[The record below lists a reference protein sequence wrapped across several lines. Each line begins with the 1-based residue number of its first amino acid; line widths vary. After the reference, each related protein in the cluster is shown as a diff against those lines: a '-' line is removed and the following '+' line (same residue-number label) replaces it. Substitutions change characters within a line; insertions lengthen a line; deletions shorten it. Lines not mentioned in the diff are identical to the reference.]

1 MKGINFIRCFWCYFN
16 VLTAWKNSWIL
27 QHHSYCIYLHNMYI
41 LVRERTMTPLRI
53 LWDYDFVLGWTMG
66 ITEIGTLL
74 SLEAATRNVEKRC
87 S

>member
-1 MKGINFIRCFWCYFN
+1 
-16 VLTAWKNSWIL
+16 
-27 QHHSYCIYLHNMYI
+27 MYI

-74 SLEAATRNVEKRC
+74 SLEAATRDVEKRC